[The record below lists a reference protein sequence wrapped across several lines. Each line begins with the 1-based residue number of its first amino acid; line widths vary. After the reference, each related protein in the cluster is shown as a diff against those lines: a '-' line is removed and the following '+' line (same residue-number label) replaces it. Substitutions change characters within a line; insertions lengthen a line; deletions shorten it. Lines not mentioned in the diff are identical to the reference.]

1 MFKADTRPDAVERLY
16 QEAAE
21 KTAECKEDEAFVVIP
36 LTRSINPATRRYL
49 DVESETKRILM
60 EYNQTVRGGQLPG
73 TFIHRPVA
81 SLPAGGEE
89 ALLLP
94 PPNGHRRKPLFE
106 EVSVDVSG
114 SNFDRM
120 AELRRKWQDGSK
132 SGDDTWSS
140 SEGTS
145 RPGTGNPFT
154 DDDDN

>member
-1 MFKADTRPDAVERLY
+1 
-16 QEAAE
+16 
-21 KTAECKEDEAFVVIP
+21 
-36 LTRSINPATRRYL
+36 
-49 DVESETKRILM
+49 M

-73 TFIHRPVA
+73 TFIHVSFRRFSWLFSSSSVPQRPVA

-120 AELRRKWQDGSK
+120 AELRR
-132 SGDDTWSS
+132 
-140 SEGTS
+140 
-145 RPGTGNPFT
+145 
-154 DDDDN
+154 